1 MLTVNLSY
9 SCRFAACESGL
20 ITCTIA
26 IASGVHEFVDLISSH
41 GAGAL
46 VICECVCKCVCS
58 QLAASDLEAD
68 ENM

>member
-26 IASGVHEFVDLISSH
+26 ISSGVHEFVDLISSH

-46 VICECVCKCVCS
+46 VMCECVCSLLV
-58 QLAASDLEAD
+58 ASDLKVD
-68 ENM
+68 EYM